1 MGPRERPFD
10 RLSVVLS
17 TVEGRRAGGQ
27 GTRLPRWGPRCGAAP
42 HVRPLYGALREFC
55 SRCERR
61 IAVGAP
67 QARPPERSGH
77 HGAPRAEAW
86 GVRGGEAPRIW
97 LMPTASFREKG
108 RSYV

>member
-1 MGPRERPFD
+1 MLASYVHLHFQSNPS
-10 RLSVVLS
+10 L
-17 TVEGRRAGGQ
+17 
-27 GTRLPRWGPRCGAAP
+27 AP
-42 HVRPLYGALREFC
+42 AFVRHPARYRSIAIRPLYGALRAFC

-67 QARPPERSGH
+67 QARPPERSGD

-97 LMPTASFREKG
+97 LVREFLRQCGLASSERPIFSNVTAR
-108 RSYV
+108 